1 MGWIELNL
9 PLVHFKYRFM
19 KNTKLFISLSVLV
32 VAILYFGIVRLVSGP
47 EDTWICQN
55 GQWVKHGNPSAA
67 MPTTLCPGQQPAPVQ
82 PDVIL
87 TSIKANDIISS
98 PLTIEGQAKGP
109 WFFEATFPVQLID
122 ASGNL
127 LAQIPLQATEDWM
140 TTNYVHFTGQMTFNS
155 GINTDGKLIF
165 HNDNPSDLP
174 QNAKS
179 FEVPVR
185 FQPVTETMSV
195 KIYFNNE
202 KMDPEFSCNKVF
214 AVERTIP
221 KTTAIARAAIEELL
235 KGPTAAERLQGYFTS
250 INPGVKIQSL
260 VIENEV
266 AKIDFDEQLQN
277 QVGGSC
283 RVSAIRSE
291 ITETLKQFPT
301 IKSVIISINGE
312 TETIL
317 QP

>member
-1 MGWIELNL
+1 
-9 PLVHFKYRFM
+9 M
-19 KNTKLFISLSVLV
+19 KNTKLFVSLAVLGI
-32 VAILYFGIVRLVSGP
+32 AIIAFGIMRLTGGG
-47 EDTWICQN
+47 EDNWICQS

-67 MPTTLCPGQQPAPVQ
+67 MPTTLCPGQQPAPIQ

-109 WFFEATFPVQLID
+109 WFFEASFPVQLVD
-122 ASGNL
+122 ASGNV
-127 LAQIPLQATEDWM
+127 LAQIPLQTTEDWM
-140 TTNYVHFTGQMTFNS
+140 TENYVHFKSEMTFNP
-155 GINTDGKLIF
+155 GTNTAGKLVF
-165 HNDNPSDLP
+165 HKDNPSGLP
-174 QNAKS
+174 QNDKS

-185 FQPVTETMSV
+185 FQPVTEMMSV
-195 KIYFNNE
+195 NVYLNND
-202 KMDPEFSCNKVF
+202 KLDPTLACNKVF
-214 AVERTIP
+214 ATTRQVP
-221 KTTAIARAAIEELL
+221 KTEAVARTAIEELL
-235 KGPTAAERLQGYFTS
+235 KGPTVAERLQGYFTS
-250 INPGVKIQSL
+250 INSGVKIQSL
-260 VIENEV
+260 TIENEV

-283 RVSAIRSE
+283 RVAAIRSE

-301 IKSVIISINGE
+301 VKSVIISINGE

>member
-1 MGWIELNL
+1 
-9 PLVHFKYRFM
+9 M

-67 MPTTLCPGQQPAPVQ
+67 MPTTLCPGQQSAPVQ

-98 PLTIEGQAKGP
+98 PLIIEGQAKGP
-109 WFFEATFPVQLID
+109 WFFEATFPVQLVD
-122 ASGNL
+122 VNGNL
-127 LAQIPLQATEDWM
+127 LAQIALQATEDWM
-140 TTNYVHFTGQMTFNS
+140 TENYVHFAGQMTFNS
-155 GINTDGKLIF
+155 GTNTDGKLIF
-165 HNDNPSDLP
+165 NNDNPSDLP

-179 FEVPVR
+179 LEVPVR
-185 FQPVTETMSV
+185 FQPAIETMSV

-250 INPGVKIQSL
+250 INSGVKIQSL
-260 VIENEV
+260 TIENEV

-301 IKSVIISINGE
+301 VKSVIISINGN
-312 TETIL
+312 TEEIL

>member
-1 MGWIELNL
+1 MKNKKLSISLIVIGIAIIL
-9 PLVHFKYRFM
+9 FIATRFM
-19 KNTKLFISLSVLV
+19 
-32 VAILYFGIVRLVSGP
+32 SGP
-47 EDTWICQN
+47 EDTWLCQS

-67 MPTTLCPGQQPAPVQ
+67 MPITLCPSQQPAPIQ
-82 PDVIL
+82 SDVIL

-98 PLTIEGQAKGP
+98 PLTIEGQARGG
-109 WFFEATFPVQLID
+109 WFFEASFPVQLVD
-122 ASGNL
+122 ASGNV
-127 LAQIPLQATEDWM
+127 LAQIPLQTTEDWM
-140 TTNYVHFTGQMTFNS
+140 TENYIHFKSEMTFNS
-155 GINTDGKLIF
+155 GTNTAGKLVF
-165 HNDNPSDLP
+165 RKDNPSGLP
-174 QNAKS
+174 QNDKS

-185 FQPVTETMSV
+185 FQPVIETMSV
-195 KIYFNNE
+195 KVYFNNE

-235 KGPTAAERLQGYFTS
+235 KGPAAAELLQGYFTS

-260 VIENEV
+260 IIENEV

-277 QVGGSC
+277 QIGGSC

-291 ITETLKQFPT
+291 ITETLKQFST
-301 IKSVIISINGE
+301 VKSVIISINGNTDE
-312 TETIL
+312 IL

>member
-1 MGWIELNL
+1 
-9 PLVHFKYRFM
+9 M

-32 VAILYFGIVRLVSGP
+32 VAILYFGILRLVSGP

-67 MPTTLCPGQQPAPVQ
+67 MPTALCPSQQPALVE
-82 PDVIL
+82 PDIIL

-98 PLTIEGQAKGP
+98 PLIIEGKAKGP
-109 WFFEATFPVQLID
+109 WFFEASFPVQLID
-122 ASGNL
+122 ANGNV
-127 LAQIPLQATEDWM
+127 LAQILLEANKDWM
-140 TTNYVHFTGQMTFNS
+140 TTNYVRFMGRMTFDS
-155 GINTDGKLIF
+155 GTNANGILIF
-165 HNDNPSDLP
+165 NNDNPSGLP
-174 QNAKS
+174 ENTKS

-185 FQPVTETMSV
+185 FQPAIETMSV

-221 KTTAIARAAIEELL
+221 KTTAISRAAIEELL

-250 INPGVKIQSL
+250 INSGVKIQSL
-260 VIENEV
+260 IIENEV

-291 ITETLKQFPT
+291 IIETLKQFST